1 MILPVFVINMASQ
14 PAAYKTVAASIEAYG
29 QGFQLHRIDAVN
41 GHTATQRIGIDDAR
55 FDAINGREMLPG
67 EYGCYRSHLKAL
79 ESFLSDGSP
88 YGLILE
94 DDVVFTET
102 TSARIHDIIKS
113 LPDFDVVKL
122 VNHRSPL
129 FMSLLETDAGDRIGR
144 AIHGPQG
151 SAAAYL
157 VSREGARKLLSALST
172 MELPWDVAM
181 ERFWHHKARLFSS
194 DENILAFSSHSEISN
209 ISDQNSGYD
218 EAKHLWYMRLRTSLF
233 RTFDYYVR
241 VHHTLLQPQNP
252 DGSSMKSQSGAYKL
266 PGISLTGE
274 LIAAISLLVFMS
286 TVWVETDAYRYI
298 ALGFVVA
305 ALIRY
310 ARTDFWKYE
319 KPMVGW
325 AGLLCVAWTFYVL
338 ARFAYI
344 YLFYPEM
351 GTGSAEGIYLFPLF
365 YPTLGFALLLF
376 IRRPFLIAVAFMA
389 ISLVILIFGFH
400 YDLLWNERAVTLLQ
414 HNPIHAAV
422 SSGFIALCAMAFG
435 IHTLNCNTLDTRARV
450 VLCLLALATFIAA
463 LIAIY
468 SLYSKGV
475 WLAMA
480 IAFPTFVVLVAL
492 TDKSQTSRMAALVCI
507 LIGLLSVFAGEHIL
521 QRVGGN
527 TANTSW
533 ELLSDLKTGDNI
545 MQDFDKAIKNPETG
559 LSERE
564 RLMIWANTLHIWH
577 KNPIFGAGVSW
588 LHYWEKRPY
597 QQTDF
602 TLLHNGYLEIAIR
615 YGFLGLLFYGVLTVW
630 AVRCTWQATRAGLID
645 SAAFQCYVATLVF
658 FAVTILS
665 NSNVRLAIGESYMAL
680 AFGFAFYCQ
689 YLLQQH
695 NRQYPRT
702 YF

>member
-172 MELPWDVAM
+172 MELPWD
-181 ERFWHHKARLFSS
+181 
-194 DENILAFSSHSEISN
+194 
-209 ISDQNSGYD
+209 
-218 EAKHLWYMRLRTSLF
+218 
-233 RTFDYYVR
+233 
-241 VHHTLLQPQNP
+241 
-252 DGSSMKSQSGAYKL
+252 
-266 PGISLTGE
+266 
-274 LIAAISLLVFMS
+274 IAAISLLVFMS

-400 YDLLWNERAVTLLQ
+400 YDLSWNERAVTLLQ

-435 IHTLNCNTLDTRARV
+435 IHTLNRNTLDTRARV